1 MNNLLASIISL
12 LITFSLAGEMAAQ
25 SIITIDN
32 CGVSYIDPQDAVT
45 KTAPSHD
52 TVVYQTR
59 FEETNQ
65 QRAYY
70 VDINAFG
77 GQQVD
82 RATVKAILPD
92 GTLQPLGTLA
102 FGNCIDCARGFA
114 FVYND
119 SIWVEDVANRE
130 TMDLWLASFNQPPFS
145 LTSNL
150 QTLRGVGRLSGLL
163 PACAEG
169 IFVEFIVYSDPSSTT
184 TEFAAQVVCPEIVRD
199 CSIELAAE
207 PDCQKDSLYLR
218 AIIPP
223 DCYSSNARIR
233 WWNGHGFEAVA
244 AEAAL
249 PFSGNEG
256 MYYFELEEAYCSFT
270 DSIWVENPAF
280 AEAGADQT
288 VCRGEEV
295 VLLGGGGV
303 QYFWESPRGEI
314 TEGPQLLVPSV
325 EAGDGGRY
333 LLRAFNEAGCED
345 TDTLYLDVRETPAPE
360 VMITDACLGDS
371 VRFFVLNDS
380 AFSRINWFDPQ
391 GSPLVDPFIQ
401 QLDESAFGDYA
412 ATGVDA
418 FGCRASV
425 EFPVAGRQP
434 PDFNYAI
441 EDSCDSTRVF
451 LSPAEYQY
459 EWSTGRRGPALVTAT
474 GGTFEVTISDDEG
487 CQTIASVEV
496 PPPDGPDVSL
506 NVEHPRCPN
515 EFGAIELALANPDQP
530 AIFSLDGG
538 ASYTLSSRFEN
549 LAPGNYTLLVQDDL
563 GCTQQFFA
571 EIIAPDT
578 LGVHIQSEALEV
590 RPGAA
595 IQLEAETAGN
605 ATRYQWLPR
614 EIDTGTSRTEFIAET
629 NLDIRLIVED
639 ARGCL
644 VSDGLPLTIVL
655 GDLYAPNA
663 FSPNGDGT
671 NDRFILYS
679 DNSSGEI
686 IEILRIFDRFGELLF
701 ETENILPNDEARGW
715 AGIFRGKEMNSGVYV
730 YQAVV
735 RFGNGERKAYEGD
748 VLLMR

>member
-1 MNNLLASIISL
+1 MNNLLAAIIFFL
-12 LITFSLAGEMAAQ
+12 VAFSLAGEMSAQ

-119 SIWVEDVANRE
+119 SLWVEEVADRE
-130 TMDLWLASFNQPPFS
+130 TMDRWLASFNQPALS

-199 CSIELAAE
+199 CSIELTAE

-223 DCYSSNARIR
+223 DCYSANARLR
-233 WWNGHGFEAVA
+233 WWNDHGFEAGSA
-244 AEAAL
+244 TAAL
-249 PFSGNEG
+249 PFSGHEG
-256 MYYFELEEAYCSFT
+256 MYYFELEEAYCSFL

-288 VCRGEEV
+288 VCRGDEAM
-295 VLLGGGGV
+295 LLGSGGV
-303 QYFWESPRGEI
+303 QYSWESPAGVI
-314 TEGPQLLVPSV
+314 TEGPQLIVPSAEV
-325 EAGDGGRY
+325 SDGGRY

-345 TDTLYLDVRETPAPE
+345 TDTLFLEVREPPAPE

-380 AFSRINWFDPQ
+380 AFSRIDWFDPQ

-434 PDFNYAI
+434 PDFNYTI

-451 LSPAEYQY
+451 LSPVEYQY
-459 EWSTGRRGPALVTAT
+459 EWSAGLQGPVLVTAT
-474 GGTFEVTISDDEG
+474 GGAFEVTITDPEG
-487 CQTIASVEV
+487 CQTIASLEV

-506 NVEHPRCPN
+506 SVEHPRCPN

-530 AIFSLDGG
+530 AIFSIDGG
-538 ASYTLSSRFEN
+538 ASYTLSPRFEN
-549 LAPGNYTLLVQDDL
+549 LAPGSYVLLVQDDL
-563 GCTQQFFA
+563 GCIQEFPATV
-571 EIIAPDT
+571 IAPDT
-578 LGVHIQSEALEV
+578 LGVRIQSEALEV
-590 RPGAA
+590 RPGAV

-605 ATRYQWLPR
+605 PTRYQWLPR
-614 EIDTGTSRTEFIAET
+614 EIDTGASRTEFMAET

-655 GDLYAPNA
+655 GDIYAPNA
-663 FSPNGDGT
+663 FSPNGDGV
-671 NDRFILYS
+671 NERFILYS
-679 DNSSGEI
+679 DNTSGEI
-686 IEILRIFDRFGELLF
+686 IEVFRIFDRFGELLF
-701 ETENILPNDEARGW
+701 ETENILPNDEAGGW
-715 AGIFRGKEMNSGVYV
+715 SGVFRGKEMNTGVYV
-730 YQAVV
+730 YQAIV
-735 RFGNGERKAYEGD
+735 RFGNGDRKAYEGD
-748 VLLMR
+748 VLLLR